1 MQHSLIRPRT
11 KALCN
16 DAHRFEDDESM
27 PRCPQAMNGLDKVSF
42 DEKAFRWAMNE
53 DPMATEKLA
62 EGIRGFAKDI
72 VLLERSLRR

>member
-1 MQHSLIRPRT
+1 MHTGSKTTSRCRVY
-11 KALCN
+11 
-16 DAHRFEDDESM
+16 
-27 PRCPQAMNGLDKVSF
+27 CPQAMNGLEKVSF